1 MAGQGPRSRSPSGT
15 RTQTLE
21 KHRQAKC
28 WRQSRALGHPSA
40 LVAYAWP
47 EGAAGVPCCLHHRP
61 YTFNDHQV
69 GLTPSLLDRSAGCF
83 HGPPWARPT
92 SLLPVLPTGAGS
104 SPWTVRSNRQR
115 GLTESTGAPSNLIGA
130 NGFAGQDQGRARF
143 VRESEA
149 RPAGAPLTMVL
160 ARRKNCRHRRTG
172 HPH

>member
-92 SLLPVLPTGAGS
+92 SLLPVLPIGAGS
-104 SPWTVRSNRQR
+104 SPWTVRSNWQR
-115 GLTESTGAPSNLIGA
+115 GLSESTGGSVQPGTCQWFYLAESRA
-130 NGFAGQDQGRARF
+130 SAVRAR
-143 VRESEA
+143 VGDETSESALDYDSCAAQE
-149 RPAGAPLTMVL
+149 L
-160 ARRKNCRHRRTG
+160 
-172 HPH
+172 